1 MGICSLVVLFLNS
14 EVSPTLNNL
23 LSELACSHTR
33 HSFPRCFGPNEDQDL
48 DPEASQKKFEQMA
61 EVIRKESG
69 TEKSLDEIVGFPSH
83 RYTFKIVSDKHR
95 RIRCMVLLKLP
106 MKLWQGRSG
115 PLQKR
120 EVSRQRGI
128 F

>member
-23 LSELACSHTR
+23 LSEFACSHAR
-33 HSFPRCFGPNEDQDL
+33 RSFPRCFGPNEDQDL

-69 TEKSLDEIVGFPSH
+69 AEKSLDEIVSFPSH
-83 RYTFKIVSDKHR
+83 RYPFKIVSDKHR
-95 RIRCMVLLKLP
+95 RL
-106 MKLWQGRSG
+106 
-115 PLQKR
+115 
-120 EVSRQRGI
+120 
-128 F
+128 